1 MTVTGRALILGTAW
15 LVALTGG
22 AGATEDK
29 AGKPATQPPGRTGTP
44 AESLGAGG
52 LTGSAAT
59 KDGARTG
66 TPAPTRAPGS
76 PAPGTTR

>member
-1 MTVTGRALILGTAW
+1 MTVTGRTLILGAAW
-15 LVALTGG
+15 LAALSGG
-22 AGATEDK
+22 AGAAEDK
-29 AGKPATQPPGRTGTP
+29 AGKPTPQPPARTGAP

-76 PAPGTTR
+76 PAPGTAK